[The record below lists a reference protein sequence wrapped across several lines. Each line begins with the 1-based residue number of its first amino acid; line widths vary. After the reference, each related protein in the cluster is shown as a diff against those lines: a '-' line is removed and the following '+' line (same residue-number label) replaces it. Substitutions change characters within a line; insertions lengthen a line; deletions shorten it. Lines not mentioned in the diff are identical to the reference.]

1 LISLKLTTLI
11 LFFANSYII
20 YQFFKKNKTFVIGLY
35 SAQIFFLYLTPLAV
49 CFIVSNSYSGYR
61 LGSVDSAMQ
70 YLLLYNIVLIT
81 IYSIFS
87 TLLGRL
93 QFKFANF
100 QKFFSSNRANL
111 TASLFIIISVCADI
125 YLYTIGKVKGAH
137 PSITNVTD
145 IAYNLSTVKIAAV
158 IFYSNYLKTNNI
170 KRKGSF
176 SYLMI
181 WIIISL
187 TLFFNFQKYNFFIL
201 FTLFVYLHSKFIS
214 LHKKK
219 FIGCFIFFFL
229 IYILIAPIFNLYK
242 YGNITLAESIHLGL
256 KEDFVIPD
264 NYPNYKE
271 GIKINWFIKIA
282 FLIREGF
289 FNLFADR
296 LNYIGPLS
304 RIFELGSF
312 ERAINYSAYLDN
324 IIGLAPRFAWP
335 DKPFIGINGNII
347 GHDLNILQ
355 TNDNVTSISLGSI
368 GESYYLLGWF
378 GIAIAAFQGLLM
390 AMLDKFS
397 LYKNYIVSVIY
408 FFISVEIVIISSYS
422 ILIPKIVKI
431 ILIYIILILVFEK
444 FFVRKRYL
452 T

>member
-20 YQFFKKNKTFVIGLY
+20 YQFFKKNITFVVGLY

-81 IYSIFS
+81 IYSRCS

-93 QFKFANF
+93 QSKFANF
-100 QKFFSSNRANL
+100 QKSYSSNRANL
-111 TASLFIIISVCADI
+111 TAGLFIIISVFADI

-137 PSITNVTD
+137 PSITNLTD
-145 IAYNLSTVKIAAV
+145 IAYNLSSVKIAAV

-181 WIIISL
+181 WIISGL

-201 FTLFVYLHSKFIS
+201 FTLFVYLHIKFIS

-219 FIGCFIFFFL
+219 FIGCLIFISL
-229 IYILIAPIFNLYK
+229 IYVLIAPIFNLYK
-242 YGNITLAESIHLGL
+242 YGNNTLASSIDLGL
-256 KEDFVIPD
+256 EKFVIPV

-296 LNYIGPLS
+296 LNYLGPLS

-312 ERAINYSAYLDN
+312 ERAINYSAYFDN
-324 IIGLAPRFAWP
+324 IIGLVPRFAWP

-347 GHDLNILQ
+347 GHDLNILH
-355 TNDNVTSISLGSI
+355 TNDNLTSISLGSI
-368 GESYYLLGWF
+368 GESYYLLGWY

-390 AMLDKFS
+390 ALLDKFS
-397 LYKNYIVSVIY
+397 LYKNYILSVIY
-408 FFISVEIVIISSYS
+408 FFISFEIVLISSYS

>member
-1 LISLKLTTLI
+1 MKLTTLI

-20 YQFFKKNKTFVIGLY
+20 YQFFKKNKTFVVGLY

-81 IYSIFS
+81 IYLRCS

-100 QKFFSSNRANL
+100 QKTISRNRANL
-111 TASLFIIISVCADI
+111 TAGLFIIISVLADI

-137 PSITNVTD
+137 PSITSFTD
-145 IAYNLSTVKIAAV
+145 IAYNLSSVKIAAV

-170 KRKGSF
+170 KRKGNF

-181 WIIISL
+181 WIISGL

-201 FTLFVYLHSKFIS
+201 FTLFVYLHIKFIS

-219 FIGCFIFFFL
+219 FIGCLIFFSL

-242 YGNITLAESIHLGL
+242 YGDLTLASSINLGL
-256 KEDFVIPD
+256 EKFVIPV

-296 LNYIGPLS
+296 LNYLGPLS

-312 ERAINYSAYLDN
+312 ERAFNYSAYFDN

-335 DKPFIGINGNII
+335 DKPLIGINGNII
-347 GHDLNILQ
+347 GHDLNILN
-355 TNDNVTSISLGSI
+355 TNDNLTSISLGSI
-368 GESYYLLGWF
+368 GESYYLLGWL

-397 LYKNYIVSVIY
+397 LYKNYILSVIY
-408 FFISVEIVIISSYS
+408 FFISFEIVLISSYS

-431 ILIYIILILVFEK
+431 ILIYIILILVLEK